1 MITASE
7 PLEFIPRGRLAVD
20 EHPGPL
26 VLKKP
31 ATVPSDFI
39 LLQRMQDVNI
49 SLDESPSEIY
59 VLREVYEQQKYDTD
73 GCPGFLLEANV
84 NTEEELYVKGN
95 TAVWTK
101 TVGNEAAAPHV
112 CLTCENTIKFA
123 FFGSTGFF
131 SADEL
136 DSKSPKKKECAPS
149 SGVCL
154 LDGSALRVYCNN
166 GENFIT
172 SIECPI
178 SNVYVTQHCV
188 LLEKESSSSL
198 LETHTIPMPR
208 LFSLAHPLD
217 EMSPV
222 LIKMNNATV
231 YLTEAEYRLVF
242 SCEDNDL
249 ILMFDEKTGKH
260 FVCFLRKATDD
271 EKNLVG
277 CGNESL
283 YGSHVAFNVS
293 SSNYTH
299 GNTPSLVATTPQA
312 LYKTSLLARHSAST
326 AGRHSFGTTFNSPYI
341 SNLQMGHTS
350 SFNISTAGQLTGSGN
365 RNHLQS
371 QSQLGGATPLSRL
384 QSTLGVS
391 VSLQDVRK
399 IGQAEPSKP
408 IVPEMCLE
416 HIWTDSTSVRKE
428 FNEKASTG
436 FLHVDMVNDCYL
448 CYLLPRSEKLMM
460 VRIQGSLSE
469 SRTVTLSTAPVH
481 IAAKDVV
488 CLKRLNLMAVLAPCG
503 TLMLYTGPVQV
514 GKVHVAGILS
524 SFVTS
529 SALSTS
535 FSSGSQSFPRRS
547 SLLPS
552 ALVTQA
558 ESRFD
563 EELHML
569 SPVQPLPMTSISI
582 AASRLSN
589 CHSIRDGTGNRL
601 TLVFSSEKMFR
612 ISLPTMSESQ
622 LMSRCLLALREALPK
637 HLALELLIRWYGTRN
652 APGSRNLSVDRE
664 WDSFR
669 AMLFQQLG
677 RPFPPAESGQM
688 NKSSGSSKSSFD
700 EPKKRRK
707 SENCLGSDQDWE
719 FLLKNTVQQRPVFVT
734 DADTQSENEL
744 VAYNPGKIL
753 FSYIP
758 KILSTLH
765 LVYEDMKLDPLLRSE
780 MKLLAECLYELAF
793 DLKLEKLQ
801 LHYYLDFQ
809 HLIHLRSYC
818 YVKKQDMGKFVI
830 TVEQEFESIPNIFQY
845 IYSLIACTGNATL
858 TPYPFFDRVNNRSR
872 DIILIVAYLYKTKG
886 LASWITQQLEN
897 ILSNAKLLSLASG
910 VEDIMTNTVIQV
922 LIKRGFNRTNIERL
936 PISIYY
942 MIAQFLESNRN
953 KPLNIYEAEVY
964 ELLLRPELLA
974 HVTFDAQQQSVR
986 SKKNTAGLKEHSLS
1000 LRRKPQPEVIP
1011 KNEAKQEESGMENMD
1026 TKLLRL
1032 RFPDDLRINDVKTFL
1047 NSSQPVT
1054 IDIVQAPNV
1063 SDHEFIEEQ
1072 EKQLYA
1078 LCIRTMAL
1086 PIGRGMFTLRT
1097 SRPTATQ
1104 ILPVP
1109 KLCLTGKEIHRGAMI
1124 EIQQLEV
1131 PPNMNLWPA
1140 FHNGVAAGLR
1150 ICSDTPDIDSTW
1162 ITYNKPKGAAE
1173 IPTEHA
1179 GFLMALGLNGH
1190 LKTLSFM
1197 SIYEYL
1203 VKCDEMTSLG
1213 LLLGISAT
1221 HRGTM
1226 DTKTTKLLSVHIEA
1240 LLPPTAVELDIS
1252 QNIQVASLMGIGLVY
1267 QGTAKRH
1274 IAEVL
1279 LQEIGRPP
1287 GPEMENYVE
1296 RESYALTAGLAL
1308 GLVTLQQGEK
1318 STALRDLDIPDT
1330 LHYYMVGGNKRPLI
1344 GAQKE
1349 KYKLSSFQIKEGDT
1363 VNIDV
1368 TAPGATLALGLMYF
1382 HTSNEAI
1389 ANWMKPP
1396 DTTYLLD
1403 FIRPDL
1409 LLLRIVARNLILW
1422 DNIHPSTEWVYSQIP
1437 QTLSE
1442 LIKNRLQTDELQQP
1456 TDHEAQC
1463 QAYCNIVCGA
1473 AICIGLKY
1481 AGSAEEQAFTTLNY
1495 LLIYFLEIHA
1505 RPFGDYAGKQT
1516 IENCTIMILL
1526 ALSMVMAG
1534 TGDVRVLRIIRMLRS
1549 RFGQCHVT
1557 YGSHMAVHMA
1567 LGFLFLGAGRFT
1579 LSRSPEAIA
1588 ALVCSIF
1595 PKFPTHSN
1603 DNRYHLQAFRHL
1615 YVLAIEPRL
1624 FLPRDIDSGKLC
1636 LCEIHYLE
1644 RGKTVPVKLM
1654 APCMLPELHTLSK
1667 VYVND
1672 PNYWH
1677 VYFDKDNW
1685 SILEKILQ
1693 ASGCIDIKQRA
1704 GCLSYLEDPNRL
1716 KTMLSHT
1723 LTADKYNSWKIDVKS
1738 LLAFSTDQ
1746 RISNVANKFLL
1757 LAKRNENESISSVEQ
1772 DIIQTL
1778 ILQTYYCLTHDKMH
1792 GLSIFMNLMNNIIN
1806 FESTCPAT
1814 ELWQF
1819 RILAAILARKKGIP
1833 EADLLVSPDLLQ
1845 SLIDRIKLLM
1855 EQLLDKTSHLIRSH
1869 VVAAP
1874 QDRTLNDLLSQLAH
1888 NDQLRVAQV
1897 ITFYDLPMKVLSNQ
1911 TLEKLKETDYLR
1923 FVISFQQQHPHLSM
1937 QTVCCIADVL
1947 GLSTKI

>member
-7 PLEFIPRGRLAVD
+7 PLEFIPRGRQAVD

-26 VLKKP
+26 VLKK
-31 ATVPSDFI
+31 TVSVPSDFM

-49 SLDESPSEIY
+49 SFDDSPSEFY
-59 VLREVYEQQKYDTD
+59 VLREVYKELEYAT
-73 GCPGFLLEANV
+73 GYPGFLLEANV

-101 TVGNEAAAPHV
+101 AVNDEQAAPQTS
-112 CLTCENTIKFA
+112 LTCENAIKFA
-123 FFGSTGFF
+123 FFGPTNFF
-131 SADEL
+131 CFEEL
-136 DSKSPKKKECAPS
+136 GDQRPKIDQPTKT
-149 SGVCL
+149 GVCL
-154 LDGSALRVYCNN
+154 LDGSTLKVYCSN

-172 SIECPI
+172 SVECPI
-178 SNVYVTQHCV
+178 SNVWVTRSGI
-188 LLEKESSSSL
+188 LLEKESSNSM
-198 LETHTIPMPR
+198 LETHSVPMPR
-208 LFSLAHPLD
+208 LFSLTHPLD
-217 EMSPV
+217 EMCPV
-222 LIKMNNATV
+222 LIKISNTTI
-231 YLTEAEYRLVF
+231 YLTEAEYRLVCC
-242 SCEDNDL
+242 CEENDL
-249 ILMFDEKTGKH
+249 ILMYDEKGGKH
-260 FVCFLRKATDD
+260 FVCLLRKATDD
-271 EKNLVG
+271 EKNSVG
-277 CGNESL
+277 CGNDSV
-283 YGSHVAFNVS
+283 YYSNSAFN
-293 SSNYTH
+293 
-299 GNTPSLVATTPQA
+299 NTNSIYQQTIPTPLVTTPQP
-312 LYKTSLLARHSAST
+312 LHKSSLRNSTST
-326 AGRHSFGTTFNSPYI
+326 AGRYSLGATFSSPYI
-341 SNLQMGHTS
+341 SNMQTGIS
-350 SFNISTAGQLTGSGN
+350 NSFNLNVTGLGLTNRSHLPSHSHIS
-365 RNHLQS
+365 
-371 QSQLGGATPLSRL
+371 GATPLSKL
-384 QSTLGVS
+384 QSTLGAS
-391 VSLQDVRK
+391 VSLLDVRK
-399 IGQAEPSKP
+399 MGQAEPSKP
-408 IVPEMCLE
+408 IIPEYCLE
-416 HIWTDSTSVRKE
+416 HLWTDYSIKDEV
-428 FNEKASTG
+428 ASTG
-436 FLHVDMVNDCYL
+436 FLHVDMVDDCYL
-448 CYLLPRSEKLMM
+448 CYLLPRSEILIM
-460 VRIQGSLSE
+460 VRIHRNISDANLIPPNTVPVQIPAKNAVSLQ
-469 SRTVTLSTAPVH
+469 
-481 IAAKDVV
+481 
-488 CLKRLNLMAVLAPCG
+488 RLNMIVILAPCG

-529 SALSTS
+529 SALSNS
-535 FSSGSQSFPRRS
+535 FGSLQGFPRRS

-552 ALVTQA
+552 AVPQV

-569 SPVQPLPMTSISI
+569 SPVQPLQSTSNVLSQT
-582 AASRLSN
+582 RLNN
-589 CHSIRDGTGNRL
+589 CQSIRDGAGNRL

-612 ISLPTMSESQ
+612 ISLPVMSESY
-622 LMSRCLLALREALPK
+622 LVSRCLLALREVLPK
-637 HLALELLIRWYGTRN
+637 KLALEFLIRWYGTRN
-652 APGSRNLSVDRE
+652 APGSKNFSCNRE
-664 WDSFR
+664 WDIFR
-669 AMLFQQLG
+669 AMLFQHMGKPCFQN
-677 RPFPPAESGQM
+677 ADDQSH
-688 NKSSGSSKSSFD
+688 KTHSKSSLD

-707 SENCLGSDQDWE
+707 SDNCLGNDNDWE
-719 FLLKNTVQQRPVFVT
+719 ILLKHKGREGNKRKEIEST
-734 DADTQSENEL
+734 EM
-744 VAYNPGKIL
+744 VAYNSDKFL
-753 FSYIP
+753 FEYVPRII
-758 KILSTLH
+758 KTLH
-765 LVYEDMKLDPLLRSE
+765 LVYEDMKLDHLLRNE
-780 MKLLAECLYELAF
+780 LKLLGEFLYELSV
-793 DLKLEKLQ
+793 DLKVEKFQ

-809 HLIHLRSYC
+809 HLIDIHSNC
-818 YVKKQDMGKFVI
+818 YVGKQDILKFVEVI
-830 TVEQEFESIPNIFQY
+830 DYEYGGIPNIFQY
-845 IYSLIACTGNATL
+845 IHGLIAANQCS
-858 TPYPFFDRVNNRSR
+858 TPFPCFNNINDRTR
-872 DIILIVAYLYKTKG
+872 DIILIIAYLYRAKG
-886 LASWITQQLEN
+886 LATWLTEQLEKSLEN
-897 ILSNAKLLSLASG
+897 SKLVVKNDVDML
-910 VEDIMTNTVIQV
+910 MTNVVMQI
-922 LIKRGFNRTNIERL
+922 LIKRGYNRMNIEKL
-936 PISIYY
+936 PISIHYL
-942 MIAQFLESNRN
+942 IAQFLETNRN
-953 KPLNIYEAEVY
+953 KPLNTNESKIF

-974 HVTFDAQQQSVR
+974 HVTFDARNQSTR
-986 SKKNTAGLKEHSLS
+986 TKKNAGGLKEHTLS
-1000 LRRKPQPEVIP
+1000 LRRKLQPEVIS
-1011 KNEAKQEESGMENMD
+1011 KNESKQEESGLENMD

-1032 RFPDDLRINDVKTFL
+1032 RFPDDLRINDVKLFL
-1047 NSSQPVT
+1047 NSSQSVT

-1086 PIGRGMFTLRT
+1086 PTGRGMFTLRT

-1104 ILPVP
+1104 ILPIP
-1109 KLCLTGKEIHRGAMI
+1109 KLCLTGKEIHRGATI

-1131 PPNMNLWPA
+1131 PPNMNLWPM

-1162 ITYNKPKGAAE
+1162 ITYNKPKGSAE

-1318 STALRDLDIPDT
+1318 SSALRDLDIPDT

-1382 HTSNEAI
+1382 STSNEAI

-1422 DNIHPSTEWVYSQIP
+1422 NSINGSTEWVYSQIP
-1437 QTLSE
+1437 QTLAD
-1442 LIKNRLQTDELQQP
+1442 LIKNRLHTDEHQQP
-1456 TDHEAQC
+1456 TDYEAQC

-1481 AGSAEEQAFTTLNY
+1481 AGTADELPVSTLY
-1495 LLIYFLEIHA
+1495 SLLKYFLEIHG
-1505 RPFGDYAGKQT
+1505 RPFGEYAGKQT

-1526 ALSMVMAG
+1526 SVSMVLAG
-1534 TGDVRVLRIIRMLRS
+1534 TGDIRVLRTIRMLRS
-1549 RFGQCHVT
+1549 RVGQCHVT
-1557 YGSHMAVHMA
+1557 YGSHMAIHMA

-1579 LSRSPEAIA
+1579 LSRSPESVA
-1588 ALVCSIF
+1588 ALICSIF

-1644 RGKTVPVKLM
+1644 KGHTEPVKLL

-1677 VYFDKDNW
+1677 VYFDQENW
-1685 SILEKILQ
+1685 TNLENILKS
-1693 ASGCIDIKQRA
+1693 SGCIDIKQRA
-1704 GCLSYLEDPNRL
+1704 GCLSYLEDPKRL
-1716 KTMLSHT
+1716 KSMLSHT
-1723 LTADKYNSWKIDVKS
+1723 LTRDKYNSWRIDVNS

-1746 RISNVANKFLL
+1746 RISNIVTKFLQQP
-1757 LAKRNENESISSVEQ
+1757 RHNEVDEIAMISSSERN
-1772 DIIQTL
+1772 IIQIL
-1778 ILQTYYCLTHDKMH
+1778 VLQTYYCVTHDKMH
-1792 GLSIFMNLMNNIIN
+1792 GLSIFINLMKLIIN
-1806 FESTCPAT
+1806 FNTSCNST

-1819 RILAAILARKKGIP
+1819 RILAAIIARRKAIS
-1833 EADLLVSPDLLQ
+1833 ESDLLLSQDMLQ
-1845 SLIDRIKLLM
+1845 SLVDRIKLIM
-1855 EQLLDKTSHLIRSH
+1855 ENMMKENLQLIRRCIVEQPVGH
-1869 VVAAP
+1869 K
-1874 QDRTLNDLLSQLAH
+1874 LFEMLSQLSS
-1888 NDQLRVAQV
+1888 DERLRVSKL
-1897 ITFYDLPMKVLSNQ
+1897 ITFYDLPINIFNNGILK
-1911 TLEKLKETDYLR
+1911 TLIKTDYLQIV
-1923 FVISFQQQHPHLSM
+1923 FGLKEHYPTISVP
-1937 QTVCCIADVL
+1937 TICCIADIL
-1947 GLSTKI
+1947 GLINGN